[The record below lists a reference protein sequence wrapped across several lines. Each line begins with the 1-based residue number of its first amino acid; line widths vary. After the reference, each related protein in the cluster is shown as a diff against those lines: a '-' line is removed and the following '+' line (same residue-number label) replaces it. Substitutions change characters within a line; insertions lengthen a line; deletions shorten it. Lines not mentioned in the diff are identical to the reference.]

1 MAASAGKLPVGGAA
15 MQTHMP
21 RLSGDPA
28 DMLGRVGRH
37 WGWVLFFG
45 VITLVLGILALAW
58 PGHTLIA
65 IAVVFG
71 VQLVVMG
78 IFRFVASFAY
88 PDLSSG
94 TRVLYALLGVLSL
107 IIGLY
112 ALRHVL
118 ITIVALALLL
128 GIFWVVNGTT
138 ELFTAISQRE
148 LPNRGWNIFAGI
160 LGIIAGFIL
169 LVYPSISVLTL
180 AIVVGIW
187 LIVYGMM
194 LISVASQM
202 RSLARRA

>member
-1 MAASAGKLPVGGAA
+1 
-15 MQTHMP
+15 MQTFAT
-21 RLSGDPA
+21 RLKGDPA
-28 DMLGRVGRH
+28 DMLGRLGRH

-78 IFRFVASFAY
+78 VFRFVASFAY
-88 PDLSSG
+88 PDLSGG

-128 GIFWVVNGTT
+128 GIFWVVSGTT

-148 LPNRGWNIFAGI
+148 LPNRGWNIFSGI
-160 LGIIAGFIL
+160 LGIIAGIIL
-169 LVYPSISVLTL
+169 LVYPAISVLAL
-180 AIVVGIW
+180 AVVVSVW

-194 LISVASQM
+194 EISVAFQM
-202 RSLARRA
+202 RSLARGA

>member
-1 MAASAGKLPVGGAA
+1 
-15 MQTHMP
+15 MQTFTT
-21 RLSGDPA
+21 RLKGDPA
-28 DMLGRVGRH
+28 EMLGRLGRH

-45 VITLVLGILALAW
+45 LITVVLGILALAW

-78 IFRFVASFAY
+78 VFRFVASFAF
-88 PDLSSG
+88 PDLSGG

-148 LPNRGWNIFAGI
+148 LPNRGWNIFSGI
-160 LGIIAGFIL
+160 LGIIAGIIL
-169 LVYPSISVLTL
+169 LVYPAISVLTL
-180 AIVVGIW
+180 AIVVSIW

>member
-1 MAASAGKLPVGGAA
+1 
-15 MQTHMP
+15 MQTFAT
-21 RLSGDPA
+21 RLKRDPA

-78 IFRFVASFAY
+78 VFRFVASFAY
-88 PDLSSG
+88 PDLSGG

-128 GIFWVVNGTT
+128 GIFWVVSGTT

-148 LPNRGWNIFAGI
+148 LPNRGWNIFSGI
-160 LGIIAGFIL
+160 LGIIAGIIL
-169 LVYPSISVLTL
+169 LVYPAISVLTL

-187 LIVYGMM
+187 LLVYGMM

>member
-1 MAASAGKLPVGGAA
+1 
-15 MQTHMP
+15 MP
-21 RLSGDPA
+21 KLSGDPA
-28 DMLGRVGRH
+28 EMLGRVGRH
-37 WGWVLFFG
+37 WGWLLFFG
-45 VITLVLGILALAW
+45 IITLALGVLALAW

-78 IFRFVASFAY
+78 VFRFVASFAY
-88 PDLSSG
+88 PDLSGG

-128 GIFWVVNGTT
+128 GIFWVVNGTI

-148 LPNRGWNIFAGI
+148 LPNRGWNIFSGI
-160 LGIIAGFIL
+160 LAIIAGFIL
-169 LVYPSISVLTL
+169 LVYPAISVLAL
-180 AIVVGIW
+180 AIVVSVW

-194 LISVASQM
+194 LVSVAVQM
-202 RSLARRA
+202 RSLARGA

>member
-1 MAASAGKLPVGGAA
+1 
-15 MQTHMP
+15 MQTFTT
-21 RLSGDPA
+21 RLRGDPA

-45 VITLVLGILALAW
+45 VITVVLGILALAW

-88 PDLSSG
+88 PDLSGG

-148 LPNRGWNIFAGI
+148 LRGRGWNIFSGI
-160 LGIIAGFIL
+160 LGIIAGIIL
-169 LVYPSISVLTL
+169 LVYPAISVLTL
-180 AIVVGIW
+180 AIVVSIW

-194 LISVASQM
+194 LISVAFQT

>member
-1 MAASAGKLPVGGAA
+1 
-15 MQTHMP
+15 MQTFTT
-21 RLSGDPA
+21 RLRGDPA
-28 DMLGRVGRH
+28 DMLGRLGRH

-45 VITLVLGILALAW
+45 VVTLALGILALVW

-78 IFRFVASFAY
+78 VFRFVASFAF
-88 PDLSSG
+88 PDLSGG

-148 LPNRGWNIFAGI
+148 LPNRGWNIFSGI

-169 LVYPSISVLTL
+169 LVYPAISVLTL
-180 AIVVGIW
+180 AIVVSVW
-187 LIVYGMM
+187 LIIYGMM

>member
-1 MAASAGKLPVGGAA
+1 
-15 MQTHMP
+15 MQTLST
-21 RLSGDPA
+21 RLRGDPA

-45 VITLVLGILALAW
+45 VVTLALGILALAW

-78 IFRFVASFAY
+78 VFRFVASFAF
-88 PDLSSG
+88 PDLSGG

-148 LPNRGWNIFAGI
+148 LPNRGWNIFSGI

-169 LVYPSISVLTL
+169 LVYPAISVLTL
-180 AIVVGIW
+180 AIVVSVW
-187 LIVYGMM
+187 LIIYGMM

>member
-1 MAASAGKLPVGGAA
+1 
-15 MQTHMP
+15 MQTFST
-21 RLSGDPA
+21 RLRGDPA

-45 VITLVLGILALAW
+45 VITLALGILALAW
-58 PGHTLIA
+58 PGRTLIVV
-65 IAVVFG
+65 AVVFG

-78 IFRFVASFAY
+78 VFRFVAAFAF
-88 PDLSSG
+88 PDLGGG

-138 ELFTAISQRE
+138 ELFTAISLRE
-148 LPNRGWNIFAGI
+148 MPNRGWNIFSGI
-160 LGIIAGFIL
+160 LGIIAGIIL
-169 LVYPSISVLTL
+169 LAYPGISVLTL
-180 AIVVGIW
+180 AIVVSIW

-194 LISVASQM
+194 LISVAFQM
-202 RSLARRA
+202 RSLARGT

>member
-1 MAASAGKLPVGGAA
+1 

-28 DMLGRVGRH
+28 EMLGRLGRH

-45 VITLVLGILALAW
+45 VITVVLGILALAW

-71 VQLVVMG
+71 IQLVVMG
-78 IFRFVASFAY
+78 VFRFVASFAF
-88 PDLSSG
+88 PDLGSG

-148 LPNRGWNIFAGI
+148 LPNRGWNIFSGI

-169 LVYPSISVLTL
+169 LVYPAISVLTL
-180 AIVVGIW
+180 AIVVSVW
-187 LIVYGMM
+187 LIIYGMM

>member
-1 MAASAGKLPVGGAA
+1 

-21 RLSGDPA
+21 KLSSDPA
-28 DMLGRVGRH
+28 EMLGRVGRH

-45 VITLVLGILALAW
+45 IITLVLGVLALAW

-78 IFRFVASFAY
+78 VFRFVASFAY
-88 PDLSSG
+88 PDLSGG

-148 LPNRGWNIFAGI
+148 LPNRGWNIFSGI

-169 LVYPSISVLTL
+169 LVYPAISVLAL
-180 AIVVGIW
+180 AIVVSVW

-194 LISVASQM
+194 LVSVAFQM
-202 RSLARRA
+202 RSVARSA

>member
-1 MAASAGKLPVGGAA
+1 
-15 MQTHMP
+15 MQTFTT
-21 RLSGDPA
+21 RLRGDPA
-28 DMLGRVGRH
+28 DMLGRLGRH

-45 VITLVLGILALAW
+45 VITVVLGILALAW

-78 IFRFVASFAY
+78 VFRFVASFAF
-88 PDLSSG
+88 PDLSGG

-148 LPNRGWNIFAGI
+148 LPNRGWNIFSGI
-160 LGIIAGFIL
+160 LGIIAGIIL
-169 LVYPSISVLTL
+169 LVYPAISVLTL
-180 AIVVGIW
+180 AIVVSIW

>member
-1 MAASAGKLPVGGAA
+1 
-15 MQTHMP
+15 MQTFTT
-21 RLSGDPA
+21 RLKGDPA
-28 DMLGRVGRH
+28 EMLGRLGRH
-37 WGWVLFFG
+37 WGWVMFFG
-45 VITLVLGILALAW
+45 VITVVLGILALAW

-78 IFRFVASFAY
+78 VFRFVASFAF
-88 PDLSSG
+88 PDLSGG

-148 LPNRGWNIFAGI
+148 LPNRGWNIFSGI

-169 LVYPSISVLTL
+169 LVYPAISVLTL
-180 AIVVGIW
+180 AIVVSVW
-187 LIVYGMM
+187 LIIYGMM

>member
-1 MAASAGKLPVGGAA
+1 

-28 DMLGRVGRH
+28 EMLGRVGRH

-45 VITLVLGILALAW
+45 IITLVLGVLALAW

-78 IFRFVASFAY
+78 VFRFVASFAF
-88 PDLSSG
+88 PDLSGG

-138 ELFTAISQRE
+138 ELFTAISLRE
-148 LPNRGWNIFAGI
+148 LPNRGWSIFSGI
-160 LGIIAGFIL
+160 LGIIAGIIL
-169 LVYPSISVLTL
+169 LVYPSISVLAL
-180 AIVVGIW
+180 AIVVSVW

-194 LISVASQM
+194 LISVGFQT
-202 RSLARRA
+202 RSLARGA

>member
-1 MAASAGKLPVGGAA
+1 

-28 DMLGRVGRH
+28 DMLGRLGRH

-45 VITLVLGILALAW
+45 LITVVLGILALAW

-78 IFRFVASFAY
+78 VFRFVASFAF
-88 PDLSSG
+88 PDLSGG

-148 LPNRGWNIFAGI
+148 LPNRGWNIFSGI
-160 LGIIAGFIL
+160 LGIIAGIIL
-169 LVYPSISVLTL
+169 LVYPAISVLTL
-180 AIVVGIW
+180 AIVVSIW

>member
-1 MAASAGKLPVGGAA
+1 
-15 MQTHMP
+15 MQTFTT
-21 RLSGDPA
+21 RLRGDPA
-28 DMLGRVGRH
+28 DMLGRLGRH

-45 VITLVLGILALAW
+45 ISTLVLGILALAW

-78 IFRFVASFAY
+78 VFRFVASFAF
-88 PDLSSG
+88 PDLSGG

-148 LPNRGWNIFAGI
+148 LPSRGWNIFSGI

-169 LVYPSISVLTL
+169 LVYPAISVLTL
-180 AIVVGIW
+180 AIVVSVW

-194 LISVASQM
+194 LISVGFQM
-202 RSLARRA
+202 RSLAHRA

>member
-1 MAASAGKLPVGGAA
+1 
-15 MQTHMP
+15 MQTFTT
-21 RLSGDPA
+21 RLRGDPA
-28 DMLGRVGRH
+28 DMLGRLGRH

-45 VITLVLGILALAW
+45 VITVVLGILALAW

-78 IFRFVASFAY
+78 VFRFVASFAF
-88 PDLSSG
+88 PDLSGG

-148 LPNRGWNIFAGI
+148 LPNRGWNIFSGI
-160 LGIIAGFIL
+160 LGIIAGVIL
-169 LVYPSISVLTL
+169 LVYPAISVLTL
-180 AIVVGIW
+180 AIVVSIW

>member
-1 MAASAGKLPVGGAA
+1 V
-15 MQTHMP
+15 QTFST
-21 RLSGDPA
+21 RLRGDPA

-45 VITLVLGILALAW
+45 VITLALGILALAW
-58 PGHTLIA
+58 PGRTLIVV
-65 IAVVFG
+65 AVVFG

-78 IFRFVASFAY
+78 VFRFVAAFAF
-88 PDLSSG
+88 PDLGGG

-148 LPNRGWNIFAGI
+148 LPNRGWNIFSGI
-160 LGIIAGFIL
+160 LGIIAGIIL
-169 LVYPSISVLTL
+169 LVYPAISVLTL
-180 AIVVGIW
+180 AIVVSIW

>member
-1 MAASAGKLPVGGAA
+1 
-15 MQTHMP
+15 MQTFAT
-21 RLSGDPA
+21 RLKRDPA

-45 VITLVLGILALAW
+45 VITVVLGILALAW

-78 IFRFVASFAY
+78 VFRFVASFAY
-88 PDLSSG
+88 PDLSGG

-128 GIFWVVNGTT
+128 GIFWVVSGTT

-148 LPNRGWNIFAGI
+148 LPNRGWNIFSGI
-160 LGIIAGFIL
+160 LGIIAGIIL
-169 LVYPSISVLTL
+169 LVYPAISVLAL
-180 AIVVGIW
+180 AVVVSVW
-187 LIVYGMM
+187 LIVYGAME
-194 LISVASQM
+194 ISVAFQM
-202 RSLARRA
+202 RSLARGA

>member
-1 MAASAGKLPVGGAA
+1 
-15 MQTHMP
+15 MQTFTT
-21 RLSGDPA
+21 RLRGDPA
-28 DMLGRVGRH
+28 DMLGRLGRH

-45 VITLVLGILALAW
+45 VVTLALGILALVW

-71 VQLVVMG
+71 IQLVVMG
-78 IFRFVASFAY
+78 VFRFVASFAF
-88 PDLSSG
+88 PDLSGG

-148 LPNRGWNIFAGI
+148 LPNRGWNIFSGI

-169 LVYPSISVLTL
+169 LVYPAISVLTL
-180 AIVVGIW
+180 AIVVSVW
-187 LIVYGMM
+187 LIIYGMM

>member
-1 MAASAGKLPVGGAA
+1 
-15 MQTHMP
+15 MQTFTT
-21 RLSGDPA
+21 RLKGDPA
-28 DMLGRVGRH
+28 EMLGRLGRH

-45 VITLVLGILALAW
+45 VITVVLGILALAW

-78 IFRFVASFAY
+78 VFRFVASFAF
-88 PDLSSG
+88 PDLSGG

-148 LPNRGWNIFAGI
+148 LPNRGWNIFSGI
-160 LGIIAGFIL
+160 LGIIAGIIL
-169 LVYPSISVLTL
+169 LVYPAISVLTL
-180 AIVVGIW
+180 AIVVSIW

>member
-1 MAASAGKLPVGGAA
+1 

-21 RLSGDPA
+21 RLSSDPA

-45 VITLVLGILALAW
+45 IITLVLGVLALAW

-78 IFRFVASFAY
+78 VFRFVASFAFA
-88 PDLSSG
+88 DLSGG

-148 LPNRGWNIFAGI
+148 MPNRGWNTFSGI

-169 LVYPSISVLTL
+169 LVYPSISVLAL
-180 AIVVGIW
+180 AIVVSVW

-194 LISVASQM
+194 LISVAFQM

>member
-1 MAASAGKLPVGGAA
+1 
-15 MQTHMP
+15 MQTFST
-21 RLSGDPA
+21 RLKGDPA

-45 VITLVLGILALAW
+45 VITVVLGILALAW

-65 IAVVFG
+65 VAVVFG

-78 IFRFVASFAY
+78 VFRFVASFAY
-88 PDLSSG
+88 PDLSGG

-148 LPNRGWNIFAGI
+148 LPNRGWNIFSGI

-169 LVYPSISVLTL
+169 LVYPAISVLAL
-180 AIVVGIW
+180 AIVVSIW

-194 LISVASQM
+194 LISVAVQM

>member
-1 MAASAGKLPVGGAA
+1 

-21 RLSGDPA
+21 KLSSDPA
-28 DMLGRVGRH
+28 EMLGRVGRH

-45 VITLVLGILALAW
+45 IITLVLGVLALAW

-78 IFRFVASFAY
+78 VFRFVASFAY
-88 PDLSSG
+88 PDLSGG

-148 LPNRGWNIFAGI
+148 LPNRGWNIFSGI

-169 LVYPSISVLTL
+169 LVYPAISVLAL
-180 AIVVGIW
+180 AIVVSVW

-194 LISVASQM
+194 EISVAFQM
-202 RSLARRA
+202 RSLARGA

>member
-1 MAASAGKLPVGGAA
+1 
-15 MQTHMP
+15 MQAFST
-21 RLSGDPA
+21 RLKGDPA

-45 VITLVLGILALAW
+45 VITVVLGILALAW

-78 IFRFVASFAY
+78 VFRFVASFAH
-88 PDLSSG
+88 PDLSGG

-148 LPNRGWNIFAGI
+148 LRGRGWNIFSGI
-160 LGIIAGFIL
+160 LGIIAGIIL
-169 LVYPSISVLTL
+169 LVYPAISVLTL
-180 AIVVGIW
+180 AIVVSIW

-202 RSLARRA
+202 RSLAHRA

>member
-1 MAASAGKLPVGGAA
+1 

-21 RLSGDPA
+21 RLSRDPA
-28 DMLGRVGRH
+28 EMLGRLGRH

-45 VITLVLGILALAW
+45 IITLVLGVLALAW

-78 IFRFVASFAY
+78 VFRFVSSFAF
-88 PDLSSG
+88 PDLSGG

-138 ELFTAISQRE
+138 ELFTAISLRE
-148 LPNRGWNIFAGI
+148 LPNRGWSIFSGI
-160 LGIIAGFIL
+160 LGIIAGIIL
-169 LVYPSISVLTL
+169 LVYPSISVLAL
-180 AIVVGIW
+180 AIVVSVW
-187 LIVYGMM
+187 LIVYGMT
-194 LISVASQM
+194 LISVGFQM
-202 RSLARRA
+202 RSLARGA

>member
-1 MAASAGKLPVGGAA
+1 
-15 MQTHMP
+15 MP

-28 DMLGRVGRH
+28 EMLGRLGRH

-45 VITLVLGILALAW
+45 ITTLVLGVLALAW

-71 VQLVVMG
+71 IQLVVMG
-78 IFRFVASFAY
+78 VFRFVASFAY
-88 PDLSSG
+88 PDLSGG

-107 IIGLY
+107 IIG
-112 ALRHVL
+112 LRHVL

-148 LPNRGWNIFAGI
+148 LPNRGWNIFSGI

-169 LVYPSISVLTL
+169 LVYPAISVLAL
-180 AIVVGIW
+180 AIVVGVW